1 MGVTIDSA
9 YTRFLWYIGND
20 SALHSVANQ
29 NFTWGIRNN
38 TFTNASWPDADT
50 PNADLAVAYSSA
62 SSMVRLYYMVKGQL
76 SEVRFQNN
84 TWHPYTALPPPPP
97 RPSQNSTASTDTDL
111 PSSGLSTGAK
121 AGIGV
126 GVSLGAIALGAII
139 AVIVL
144 ARRRTA
150 AQRQQQNPPSG
161 GADEGSTTLSPTT
174 PAMSYGSPATAQ
186 YSDGAGVGVYA
197 VTAEQKAAEF
207 ADQQHPQQLD
217 STPRSE
223 LFVPPVYELPNQPYT
238 HELEVAQPP
247 LAGQMGQGPPVQKQ

>member
-1 MGVTIDSA
+1 MSIDSA

-29 NFTWGIRNN
+29 NFTWSVRNS
-38 TFTNASWPDADT
+38 TTPDVAWPNADA
-50 PNADLAVAYSSA
+50 PNADLAVAYTFS
-62 SSMVRLYYMVKGQL
+62 SSMVRLYYMISGQL
-76 SEVRFQNN
+76 SELRYQNGS
-84 TWHPYTALPPPPP
+84 WHAASALLPPPP
-97 RPSQNSTASTDTDL
+97 RPSQTSTDSPATDTPG

-144 ARRRTA
+144 ARRRS
-150 AQRQQQNPPSG
+150 AQQTSPPSSDTPPS
-161 GADEGSTTLSPTT
+161 GADEGSATLSPDT

-186 YSDGAGVGVYA
+186 YEGGGFV
-197 VTAEQKAAEF
+197 EQKVEGEYLP
-207 ADQQHPQQLD
+207 QQPQQLD

-223 LFVPPVYELPNQPYT
+223 MFVPQMYELPVQPYT

-247 LAGQMGQGPPVQKQ
+247 LVQVPGQGQPQTMQKQ